1 MERMKG
7 KYIGDY
13 TSIVLD
19 GLDEGLKEKEDFR
32 DASPG
37 PRLDD

>member
-1 MERMKG
+1 MRG

-19 GLDEGLKEKEDFR
+19 GLDEGLKEKEDSGMLPQVL
-32 DASPG
+32 A
-37 PRLDD
+37 